1 MYTADMIGIV
11 AVFSLLAKFA
21 IGQWIMAIPSSSTFR
36 YLTTVPEGG
45 THACPWK
52 MESRETL
59 KATGD
64 PLDDNRLVGWNPL
77 LQISDAGVTPNPGPA
92 RPAVVRSELRLVAT
106 DKEHAS
112 QLTASFS
119 LDKALVNALRPGDIF
134 HMAQSACC
142 GLGFS
147 AIRQGK
153 LIFAV
158 GQISAVPLGSGIQV
172 RTPLDLVEEAQEV
185 FRQRDPGI
193 PECVAISLDEACD
206 WVAAS
211 ASSQLLEMCE

>member
-1 MYTADMIGIV
+1 MEKSAQKGFDRADIVRDVRFSDLPGVDRRLQRLWVMYTADMIGIV

-21 IGQWIMAIPSSSTFR
+21 IGEWIMAIPSSSTFR

-106 DKEHAS
+106 D
-112 QLTASFS
+112 
-119 LDKALVNALRPGDIF
+119 
-134 HMAQSACC
+134 
-142 GLGFS
+142 
-147 AIRQGK
+147 
-153 LIFAV
+153 
-158 GQISAVPLGSGIQV
+158 
-172 RTPLDLVEEAQEV
+172 
-185 FRQRDPGI
+185 
-193 PECVAISLDEACD
+193 
-206 WVAAS
+206 
-211 ASSQLLEMCE
+211 